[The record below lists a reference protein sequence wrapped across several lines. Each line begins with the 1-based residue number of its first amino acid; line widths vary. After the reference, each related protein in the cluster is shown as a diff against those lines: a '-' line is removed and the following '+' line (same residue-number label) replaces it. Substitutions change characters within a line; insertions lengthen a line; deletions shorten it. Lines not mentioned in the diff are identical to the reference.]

1 MTNKEHDLD
10 CIVAFTIDGQRF
22 ALPLPSVLR
31 VIPVVEI
38 TPLPNAPAVIMGM
51 VNIHGTVIPV
61 ADMRKRMGMAPRG
74 QLLGDKF
81 IIVKTP
87 ARTLALTADEV
98 EPPQEIEPPQEA
110 AGAAQGRGRFIAAGE
125 VAPGLKHIKGVA
137 ALTDG
142 LTLIHDIDGFL
153 SIEEEQTLDNAIK
166 QTGNQG
172 D

>member
-1 MTNKEHDLD
+1 MTTEEHDLD
-10 CIVAFTIDGQRF
+10 GIVAFTIDGQRF

-87 ARTLALTADEV
+87 TRTLALTADEV
-98 EPPQEIEPPQEA
+98 DGVAE
-110 AGAAQGRGRFIAAGE
+110 GRGRFIAARE
-125 VAPGLKHIKGVA
+125 VAPGLKHIKGVVK
-137 ALTDG
+137 LTGG

-153 SIEEEQTLDNAIK
+153 SIEEEQMLDDAMK
-166 QTGNQG
+166 QTGKPGN
-172 D
+172 